1 MAAVPPDGFM
11 RCLKT
16 SVTNHWSKS
25 NRQLIDLMFENSV
38 LTAELEESNRLA
50 TYGERHVES
59 TEPKSSELDNWRP
72 VDQAIKW
79 EQENSRL
86 PDLNK
91 EGECLEDLKAAKEE
105 SLEIDANPPKFVKA
119 VKEGSLEI
127 GKQLEAKAVLTT
139 DRGSQC
145 DIMDPTVIV
154 AIEKVKPSIGTTS
167 DMRETKEAQSS
178 PSPSV
183 THLLQELEEWGIF
196 NEQRWVEGDNVDF
209 GGFAALQEGLH
220 SLMLK

>member
-1 MAAVPPDGFM
+1 M

-38 LTAELEESNRLA
+38 LTAELEESSRLA

-59 TEPKSSELDNWRP
+59 TEPKSLELDNWRP

-86 PDLNK
+86 EDLKAAK
-91 EGECLEDLKAAKEE
+91 ESPASHLKAAKEE
-105 SLEIDANPPKFVKA
+105 SLEIDASPPQLVKA

-127 GKQLEAKAVLTT
+127 GEQFEAKTVLTT

-145 DIMDPTVIV
+145 DITDPAVIV
-154 AIEKVKPSIGTTS
+154 ANEKVKPSIGTTS

-178 PSPSV
+178 PSSSV
-183 THLLQELEEWGIF
+183 THLLRELEEWGIF

-209 GGFAALQEGLH
+209 GRFAALQEGLH